1 MNTPTNKRCFYCERE
16 FGQIPINSNIP
27 LRRTFDHIH
36 PVSKGGRFHP
46 YNIIPACDKCN
57 SFKSNKS
64 LEEFEQFI
72 DKWIKAGYQTRK
84 GYTQSDLIT
93 IKSKI
98 KKLYSVLGGY
108 IVVAKL
114 KTA

>member
-1 MNTPTNKRCFYCERE
+1 MRNPTTKRCFYCERE
-16 FGQIPINSNIP
+16 FGQIPINSNTP
-27 LRRTFDHIH
+27 LRKTFDHIL

-46 YNIIPACDKCN
+46 FNIIPACNKCN
-57 SFKSNKS
+57 SFKSNLT
-64 LEEFEQFI
+64 LEEFEKLI
-72 DKWIKAGYQTRK
+72 DTWIEAGYQTRK

-98 KKLYSVLGGY
+98 RKLHSVLSGY
-108 IVVAKL
+108 IVACKL